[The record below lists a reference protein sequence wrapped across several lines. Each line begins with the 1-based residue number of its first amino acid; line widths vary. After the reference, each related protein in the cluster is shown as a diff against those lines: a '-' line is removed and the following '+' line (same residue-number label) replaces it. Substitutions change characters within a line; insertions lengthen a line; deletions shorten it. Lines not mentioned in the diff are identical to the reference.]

1 MQSPPAST
9 KRVRLTISVPENVH
23 AAYRHMAD
31 VTGRSIG
38 LEMGEWL
45 DATLLAA
52 LNMTERMAEAREA
65 PRLAVQQINS
75 LTSALESVERVR
87 LAARDEDLGGPTR
100 RPAQPGGR
108 SGGAIPPS
116 SNTGGKPPKQHSRV
130 RSK

>member
-1 MQSPPAST
+1 MKSPPAPT
-9 KRVRLTISVPENVH
+9 KRIRLTISVPENVH

-31 VTGRSIG
+31 ITGRSIG

-65 PRLAVQQINS
+65 PRLAVQHINS
-75 LTSALESVERVR
+75 LTSAIESVERVR
-87 LAARDEDLGGPTR
+87 RAALDEAVSGPTR
-100 RPAQPGGR
+100 RPAQPAGR
-108 SGGAIPPS
+108 SDGSIPPS
-116 SNTGGKPPKQHSRV
+116 SNTGGKPPKQQTRA